1 MTLDQYAQTSNFAAG
16 SAFVVLFLA
25 FLAHAAEWLLAHRA
39 EAPVMAEVSGHDGSV
54 PVDET
59 PPVADR
65 LSGVGVSLTVLGAA
79 LLILA
84 VLTRGF
90 AAQRLPLGNMYEFGL
105 VGVMVSLVVYLVMV
119 KVAGIQW
126 LGSMVLVIGL
136 LILGIALSTYVPAGP
151 LVPALD
157 TFWKYI
163 HVTSIMLAAGFFI
176 VGAAASAMF
185 LVKDRSESRGTEGGA
200 LQRFPAAARM
210 DRLAF
215 RANAIGFPLW
225 TFGTLITGP
234 IWAHYAWSRYWA
246 WDPKEVWALVTW
258 IVYAGYLH
266 ARVTAGWKGRR
277 ASWIGLIGFSTF
289 IISYYVINLFA
300 TGLHSYAK

>member
-25 FLAHAAEWLLAHRA
+25 FLAHAAEWIAAHRA
-39 EAPVMAEVSGHDGSV
+39 EVPVLVEASDHDGSV
-54 PVDET
+54 QVDDT
-59 PPVADR
+59 PPAADR
-65 LSGVGVSLTVLGAA
+65 FSGVGVSLTVLGTA
-79 LLILA
+79 LLVLA
-84 VLTRGF
+84 VATRGL

-105 VGVMVSLVVYLVMV
+105 VGAMVALVAYLVMV

-126 LGSMVLVIGL
+126 LGSMVLLIAL
-136 LILGIALSTYVPAGP
+136 FILGLALSTYVPAGP

-185 LVKDRSESRGTEGGA
+185 LIKHRSESRGAEGGA
-200 LQRFPAAARM
+200 LRRFPAAARM

-225 TFGTLITGP
+225 TF
-234 IWAHYAWSRYWA
+234 
-246 WDPKEVWALVTW
+246 EV
-258 IVYAGYLH
+258 G
-266 ARVTAGWKGRR
+266 
-277 ASWIGLIGFSTF
+277 S
-289 IISYYVINLFA
+289 
-300 TGLHSYAK
+300 